1 MKPGKVFIGG
11 RILAS
16 GRMPDVRHAGCA
28 PSRHFPFRISNF
40 PKMPS
45 LANYLIV
52 SGLIFSIG
60 LSGVLL
66 RRNILIIFM
75 GLELMLNAANLS
87 LVAFSRF
94 NLGQDGSLR
103 YNAQVLVFFI
113 ITVAAA
119 EVAVGLAI
127 IVALY
132 RARQT
137 THVEDLDNLK
147 F

>member
-1 MKPGKVFIGG
+1 MVT
-11 RILAS
+11 LN
-16 GRMPDVRHAGCA
+16 H
-28 PSRHFPFRISNF
+28 
-40 PKMPS
+40 
-45 LANYLIV
+45 YLLV
-52 SGLIFSIG
+52 SGLLFALG
-60 LSGVLL
+60 FAGVLF
-66 RRNILIIFM
+66 RRNLIIIFM
-75 GLELMLNAANLS
+75 SLEMMLNAANLS

-94 NLGQDGSLR
+94 NGTNGLPDYNGQM
-103 YNAQVLVFFI
+103 LVFFI

-137 THVEDLDNLK
+137 THVEDINTLK

>member
-1 MKPGKVFIGG
+1 MITPTHYMLLSAALFMIG
-11 RILAS
+11 
-16 GRMPDVRHAGCA
+16 V
-28 PSRHFPFRISNF
+28 
-40 PKMPS
+40 
-45 LANYLIV
+45 
-52 SGLIFSIG
+52 IG
-60 LSGVLL
+60 VMV
-66 RRNILIIFM
+66 RRNIIIIFM
-75 GLELMLNAANLS
+75 CLEMMLSAANLS

-94 NLGQDGSLR
+94 HTVNGLPDYNGQM
-103 YNAQVLVFFI
+103 LVFFI

-137 THVEDLDNLK
+137 THVEDINSLK

>member
-1 MKPGKVFIGG
+1 M
-11 RILAS
+11 LTLN
-16 GRMPDVRHAGCA
+16 D
-28 PSRHFPFRISNF
+28 
-40 PKMPS
+40 
-45 LANYLIV
+45 YLLV
-52 SGLIFSIG
+52 SGLLFTIG
-60 LSGVLL
+60 LAGVLL
-66 RRNILIIFM
+66 RRNLLIIFM
-75 GLELMLNAANLS
+75 ALEMMLNAANLS

-94 NLGQDGSLR
+94 GGTEGLPNYNGQM
-103 YNAQVLVFFI
+103 LVFFI

-137 THVEDLDNLK
+137 VHVEDISTLK